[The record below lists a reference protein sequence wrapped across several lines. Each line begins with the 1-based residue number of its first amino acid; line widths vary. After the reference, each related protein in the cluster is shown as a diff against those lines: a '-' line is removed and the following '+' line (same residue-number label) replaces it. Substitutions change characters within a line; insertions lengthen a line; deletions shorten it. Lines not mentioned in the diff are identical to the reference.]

1 MANYKKQKKARS
13 KPGSRVN
20 LAGGLDS
27 TKKKAPRKSITDPKI
42 LSSKSASTEVQLAKV
57 ITLLRQG
64 PKTTIELRRHGVMMP
79 AARIFQLKREHH
91 HKILTELVA
100 LYDDQGVRH
109 RKCARYHFVEQAPDQ
124 GALDLGG
131 AAC

>member
-1 MANYKKQKKARS
+1 MPRPKKQKARTKS
-13 KPGSRVN
+13 GPRVD
-20 LAGGLDS
+20 LAGGRES
-27 TKKKAPRKSITDPKI
+27 TNKKTPRKSTTDPKI

-109 RKCARYHFVEQAPDQ
+109 RKCARYHFVEQAPAQ
-124 GALDLGG
+124 GALDLGD
-131 AAC
+131 AA